1 MNLDPDIS
9 YLNNALVKKYDIFNM
24 KSRDYHD
31 ELYLSFL
38 NLYNHHD
45 CIYIMPKI
53 REVIYNNPATIVYW
67 QDGSKTV
74 VKCQKDDIYDPE
86 KGLAMAF
93 IKKLYGNT
101 GLYYN
106 EFKKWR
112 K

>member
-1 MNLDPDIS
+1 MNLDSDIS
-9 YLNNALVKKYDIFNM
+9 YFNDALMKKYDPFNM
-24 KSRDYHD
+24 ESRHYYDD
-31 ELYLSFL
+31 IYLSYL
-38 NLYNHHD
+38 NICDHHD
-45 CIYIMPKI
+45 CIYIIPKI
-53 REVIYNNPATIVYW
+53 KNVIYNDPATIVYW
-67 QDGSKTV
+67 QDGTKTV

-101 GLYYN
+101 GLYCN